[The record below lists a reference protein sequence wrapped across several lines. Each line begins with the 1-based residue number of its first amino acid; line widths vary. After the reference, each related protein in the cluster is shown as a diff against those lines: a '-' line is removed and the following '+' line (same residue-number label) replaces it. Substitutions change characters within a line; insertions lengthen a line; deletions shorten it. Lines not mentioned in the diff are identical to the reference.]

1 MLTVLWKTPNGG
13 EEIFVAPSVSKLP
26 GLPPGTSDLD
36 KADCHGRPHIAMQ
49 CLTAVQDQA
58 GLHLHRVVIDM
69 GEVFV
74 MNGDGKTIATY
85 RF

>member
-13 EEIFVAPSVSKLP
+13 EEIFVAPSVSKNP
-26 GLPPGTSDLD
+26 GVAPGTEDAD
-36 KADCHGRPHIAMQ
+36 KYDRHGRPHIAINCCVADHESQRM
-49 CLTAVQDQA
+49 
-58 GLHLHRVVIDM
+58 VIDM

-74 MNGDGKTIATY
+74 MNAEGKTVATY